1 MIYKFRLISDEVSN
15 FKLEIQ
21 IDSDDTFLRLRN
33 AILDAVGYTKD
44 QMCSFIL
51 CDEDW
56 QKEKEVTL
64 ADMGS
69 DSDEDIWLM
78 ADTRL
83 SELIEDEGQRLMFVF
98 DYLTNRAFFM
108 EMKELLPSKHL
119 ADPLC
124 SRKEGIPP
132 KQTIDINEFDAK
144 INKAATA
151 ASVEDMDEEFYGS
164 EEFNEDEFDE
174 EGFDDLKC
182 E

>member
-1 MIYKFRLISDEVSN
+1 MLSDIR
-15 FKLEIQ
+15 K
-21 IDSDDTFLRLRN
+21 
-33 AILDAVGYTKD
+33 TK
-44 QMCSFIL
+44 CVL
-51 CDEDW
+51 
-56 QKEKEVTL
+56 
-64 ADMGS
+64 
-69 DSDEDIWLM
+69 
-78 ADTRL
+78 L
-83 SELIEDEGQRLMFVF
+83 SCAMKIGKKKKKSR
-98 DYLTNRAFFM
+98 RAFFM

-174 EGFDDLKC
+174 EGFDDLKF